1 MPSVMAAIVAFA
13 MFAEAAR
20 PDTAADRGQLA
31 VLAIENTT
39 GAHQSFVDGLPDMVV
54 TEIVNKTGETVV
66 ERLKVQK
73 AMDELRI
80 QASGLAT
87 EGNRK
92 LGRWI
97 GADRVV
103 LGSLNR
109 YGQSLRLDLRLIE
122 VETGKI
128 LAAASS
134 TGALPEDL
142 LRPALEQLLPSLRP
156 RPRAV
161 AEPPPVPVLAR
172 AASEPVA
179 RMGQRKVDSG
189 TLVVGYRT
197 VLSLLTE
204 QKVPFQVVRA
214 YLDGKWL
221 ADGPFVDAIDKDF
234 ELCRLRVPE
243 GDHELRLEHW
253 IADGK
258 GRRSRLLGSQPPPRR
273 LRIEVGEEA
282 RVDYRMKVQVV
293 GFSFFDR

>member
-1 MPSVMAAIVAFA
+1 MPSVIAAILACA
-13 MFAEAAR
+13 MFADAR
-20 PDTAADRGQLA
+20 PDTASERGQLA

-39 GAHQSFVDGLPDMVV
+39 GAHRSFVDGLPDMVV
-54 TEIVNKTGETVV
+54 TELVNKTGETVV

-97 GADRVV
+97 GAERVV
-103 LGSLNR
+103 LGSLNS

-122 VETGKI
+122 VETGRI

-134 TGALPEDL
+134 TAALPEDL
-142 LRPALEQLLPSLRP
+142 LRPAMDQLLPLLRP
-156 RPRAV
+156 KPKV
-161 AEPPPVPVLAR
+161 ATEPPPVPVLVR
-172 AASEPVA
+172 TASEPVA
-179 RMGQRKVDSG
+179 RMGKRRVDSG

-204 QKVPFQVVRA
+204 QKVPFQVVRV

-221 ADGPFVDAIDKDF
+221 TDGPFVDAVDKDF
-234 ELCRLRVPE
+234 VLCRLRVPE
-243 GDHELRLEHW
+243 GEHELRLEHW

-258 GRRSRLLGSQPPPRR
+258 GRRLRLLGAQPPPRQV
-273 LRIEVGEEA
+273 RIEADEEV